1 MAANLA
7 IMRIGVAVLT
17 RNQRSAL
24 AATIDAVR
32 RLTAHPRVDFV
43 VADDGSTDGTPG
55 WLRDNDVP
63 VVTGPAMGPVWNR
76 NRALFLLGEMLGCEA
91 VVVLTADVP
100 PHTAGWE
107 NRWLTEAK
115 RWGYADDASGCA
127 AYTREA
133 LLYGGY
139 PVVDEDDANANAEHG
154 KRLRRL
160 GFGSSI
166 AAAPAKHSELY
177 RAPWRND
184 AEMRQFRLDIRDA
197 RNNRPRGFALSE
209 IGGRR

>member
-17 RNQRSAL
+17 RNQHAAL
-24 AATIDAVR
+24 AATVDAVR
-32 RLTAHPRVDFV
+32 RLTAHPLVDFV
-43 VADDGSTDGTPG
+43 VADDGSTDGTPA

-76 NRALFLLGEMLGCEA
+76 NRALFLLGEMLDCEA
-91 VVVLTADVP
+91 IVVLTAGVGPD
-100 PHTAGWE
+100 TAGWE
-107 NRWLTEAK
+107 NRWLTAAM
-115 RWGYADDASGCA
+115 RWGYADAPTGCA
-127 AYTREA
+127 VYTSEA

-139 PVVDEDDANANAEHG
+139 PAMEENDATAEHG

-160 GFGSSI
+160 GFGPSI
-166 AAAPAKHSELY
+166 AADGATYSELY
-177 RAPWRND
+177 HAPWRND
-184 AEMRQFRLDIRDA
+184 AEMRQFRLDVRGA
-197 RNNRPRGFALSE
+197 CNSRPRGFALSA